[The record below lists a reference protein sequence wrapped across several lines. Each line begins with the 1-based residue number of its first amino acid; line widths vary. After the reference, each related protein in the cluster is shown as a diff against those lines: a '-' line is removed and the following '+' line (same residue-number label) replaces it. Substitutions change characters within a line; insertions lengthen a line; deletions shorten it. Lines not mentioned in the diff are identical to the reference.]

1 MNNIPPDI
9 LAGRVTDDMSFA
21 DKARAICARI
31 PCGSIATYGQIA
43 KALDNPRAARA
54 VGRAMATN
62 PYAPDVPCHR
72 VVASD
77 GRLTGYGGAGG
88 VDQKAQMLTDEGVVV
103 TEGIADLTRVCDLG

>member
-21 DKARAICARI
+21 DKARAVCSRI
-31 PCGSIATYGQIA
+31 PRGHIATYGQIA
-43 KALDNPRAARA
+43 KVLGNPHAARA

-77 GRLTGYGGAGG
+77 GKMTGYGGAAG
-88 VDQKAQMLTDEGVVV
+88 VDQKAQMLSDEGVVV
-103 TEGIADLTRVCDLG
+103 TAGRADLSFVCPID